1 MHISMRK
8 IWNTFYTED
17 KRIVLGLCVILFVVS
32 LLELFGLVLVIP
44 YVNLMLNPD
53 YVAGYL
59 ERYPVLEH
67 MIDFSADYQLVLS
80 LWFSSYYL
88 VKNLLLTIFSYIEQ
102 TLLKKVKV
110 NVMDRMYTYYMRQ
123 PYSYHLQVN
132 SSKLVRSITYDAIAF
147 IDTVLKSGALLI
159 SEILLFIGVL
169 IVLIWKNPIALWVFI
184 FIIVP
189 VAAIYML
196 IKKRLVLWAEIMQQ
210 RESDNIRFLQEG
222 LGGIKDAIILGVQS
236 YFENSFHN
244 NVMRQTYIKRNR
256 DVAVLVPRFVIET
269 LMMVSLAGALLWMA
283 QSGGLMQNIS
293 AIAFLAVASVRILPM
308 SNRVLGSISTI
319 RSAIPSIDVVHNIA
333 NPGVKLDI
341 KPPVRIDKTDPFHK
355 LAVNSLSFCYNA
367 ETINLKNVNFDI
379 NKGETI
385 GIVGG
390 SGAGKTTLV
399 DVLLGLLKP
408 TEGDVTCNGESI
420 YTAVEQWQSK
430 IGYVQQVIFLMDASI
445 KENVAYGIPAEEIDI
460 DRVMEVVQLTKL
472 DYWIN
477 ELADGIETHVG
488 ERGIRIS
495 GGQRQ
500 RIGLARALYH
510 DPELLVLDE
519 ATSALDNL
527 TEKEIMDD
535 IYAMQGDRTIIMIA
549 HRLDTIRRCDR
560 VFVFEAGKLVGEGQF
575 DELSANNKEF
585 QRIGAMK

>member
-420 YTAVEQWQSK
+420 YTAVQQWQSK

>member
-1 MHISMRK
+1 MRK